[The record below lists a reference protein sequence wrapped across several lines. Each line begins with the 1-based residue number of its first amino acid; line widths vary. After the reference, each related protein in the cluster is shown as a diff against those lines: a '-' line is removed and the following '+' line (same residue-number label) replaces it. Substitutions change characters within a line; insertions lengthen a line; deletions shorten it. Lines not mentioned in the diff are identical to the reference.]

1 MVEHA
6 DIIDTNLLHE
16 PKGITD
22 SEAGEVYISDNDE
35 NNSNPTGHWGKLPIS
50 SLDFTAPQTA
60 AQTYSNFVNP
70 VTLVNAI
77 AGVATGTLTTAV
89 TFSDVNQ
96 NTVELYTAIDNLLT
110 RLAVVEANLAKAQTL
125 LTNLDAGLKSVEI
138 VAEEEQGE

>member
-22 SEAGEVYISDNDE
+22 SEEGEVYISDNDE

-50 SLDFTAPQTA
+50 SIDFVAPETAT
-60 AQTYSNFVNP
+60 QTYSNLVNP

-77 AGVATGTLTTAV
+77 SGVPTGTLTTAV
-89 TFSDVNQ
+89 DFGGVNQ
-96 NTVELYTAIDNLLT
+96 NTVELYTAVNNLLT
-110 RLAVVEANLAKAQTL
+110 RLAVVESNLTKVQTL
-125 LTNLDAGLKSVEI
+125 LTNLDSGLKSI
-138 VAEEEQGE
+138 NIIAEEE